1 MALLLAYG
9 TAQAQANSRPN
20 EIPADNRPV
29 KTQTGTPSGQP
40 STDKISGK
48 VMNGETN
55 SPLAGAS
62 VILEGESKGV
72 STDVEGRFFLSL
84 RKGQTYHLKISCV
97 GFVSKTVEHITA
109 GDNNGYME
117 IVLQRSDNNLQQVVV
132 STNIRKES
140 VASLYAVQKNSAAIS
155 DGISADIIKRSPDK
169 NAGDVLKRVSGAS
182 VQDNKFVVIRGMNE
196 RYNVSLLNNSILP
209 STEADKKAF
218 AFNILP
224 ASLVD
229 NLIIYKAATPDL
241 PGDFSGGAVKVLTK
255 DYPTRRISELS
266 VSIGYNSLT
275 TSKNFYKGNPNGS
288 FDALGFL
295 DNSRL
300 IPGPYYRQRGAEFIN
315 NNDAYKRAVT
325 KMFSNTYG
333 YEPANKSMP
342 NISASYTGGNT
353 RLYDNGNKLGY
364 IWSVGYSNGRIVS
377 ERKRDEYVIDKLF
390 QYEYNTTNYDQKNN
404 LSALL
409 NLTWSYGKSKLSLKN
424 LFNNDFTKTLGI
436 RRGYS
441 LVNAPDI
448 FYYKSSNSEV
458 SQNGLANSVLEGL
471 HRIGKWTLNWSG
483 SFGYT
488 YKNQPDQK
496 ILSFRSPD
504 NVDGDYYLRLSNENS
519 PEIRNAGRVYSFLH
533 EQIYGLSADVTR
545 EFKWRGLPQKLKFGT
560 MNYYRDR
567 SVEVDAL
574 GYASLNGSATINES
588 KESSF
593 SNIFSTANIDQYNLT
608 VANIGTNSTDYTANA
623 LLNAGYLMLENKFSD
638 HVKLTWGTRVERYHQ
653 ELAAKGKNKI
663 SNDNTDVLPSLL
675 LTWSLNNRTNLR
687 LSGSQ
692 AVNRPE
698 FRELADYSI
707 YDYDNYFAIR
717 GNPSLLRCKNTNAD
731 LRYEFFPAAGE
742 IVSGS
747 VFYKYF
753 TNPIEQTNEGND
765 VLSYA
770 NADHAAVY
778 GIELELRKK
787 LDFTGIAFLDHLT
800 AYANAAFIKGNVKF
814 GNLDI
819 NSPMQGQSPY
829 LINGGLT
836 WLSTDESFAV
846 NVLYNRIGPRLRFR
860 AKGAGALNIFE
871 RPRDVLD
878 FQVSKKL
885 LKNRLEIK
893 LTVSDLFAQAYQ
905 WYYKYDPTASNT
917 NYKASDDKI
926 ITAFKFGTT
935 GTLAVRVNLGR

>member
-1 MALLLAYG
+1 MTNPRKFFLLIATLFIG
-9 TAQAQANSRPN
+9 CITQAQP
-20 EIPADNRPV
+20 
-29 KTQTGTPSGQP
+29 
-40 STDKISGK
+40 DKISGK
-48 VMNGETN
+48 VLSGETN

-62 VILEGESKGV
+62 VVLEGSSKGV
-72 STDVEGRFFLSL
+72 STDVEGRFFLPV
-84 RKGQTYHLKISCV
+84 KTGQTYHLTISSV
-97 GFVSKTVEHITA
+97 GFVAKTIENVTP
-109 GDNNGYME
+109 GDNALYLE
-117 IVLQRSDNNLQQVVV
+117 VVLQRKTGNLQQVVV
-132 STNIRKES
+132 TTNIRKES
-140 VASLYAVQKNSAAIS
+140 VASLYAVQRASSAIS
-155 DGISADIIKRSPDK
+155 DGISAEIIKRSPDK

-196 RYNVSLLNNSILP
+196 RYNVSLLNNSVLP

-241 PGDFSGGAVKVLTK
+241 PGDFSGGAVKVMTK
-255 DYPTRRISELS
+255 DYPTRRISELA

-275 TSKNFYKGNPNGS
+275 TNKNFYKGYPSGS
-288 FDALGFL
+288 LDALGFL

-315 NNDAYKRAVT
+315 NSDPYKKEVT
-325 KMFSNTYG
+325 KMFSNTFG
-333 YEPANKSMP
+333 FQPANKSLP
-342 NISASYTGGNT
+342 NISASYTAGNT
-353 RLYDNGNKLGY
+353 RLYANGNKLGY
-364 IWSVGYSNGRIVS
+364 IWSLGYSNGRNVS
-377 ERKRDEYVIDKLF
+377 ERKRDEYVIDKNFL
-390 QYEYNTTNYDQKNN
+390 YEYNTTNYEQKDN

-409 NLTWSYGKSKLSLKN
+409 NLTWSYGRSKISLKN
-424 LFNNDFTKTLGI
+424 LFNNDFSKTLGI
-436 RRGYS
+436 RSGYS
-441 LVNAPDI
+441 LVNDPDI

-458 SQNGLANSVLEGL
+458 SQNGLVNSVLEGL
-471 HRIGKWTLNWSG
+471 HRVGKYWTLNWAG

-496 ILSFRSPD
+496 ILSLRSPD
-504 NVDGDYYLRLSNENS
+504 NVDGNYYLRLSNENS
-519 PEIRNAGRVYSFLH
+519 PEIRNAGRVYSFLG
-533 EQIYGLSADVTR
+533 EKIYGASADAAR
-545 EFKWRGLPQKLKFGT
+545 EFKWLGQSQKLKFGT

-574 GYASLNGSATINES
+574 GYASLNTGVTTINES
-588 KESSF
+588 KEASF
-593 SNIFSTANIDQYNLT
+593 NNIFSAANIDQYNLT

-623 LLNAGYLMLENKFSD
+623 LLNAGYAMLENKFSD
-638 HVKLTWGTRVERYHQ
+638 QVKLTWGARVEKYRQ
-653 ELAAKGKNKI
+653 ELSAKGKSKI
-663 SNDNTDVLPSLL
+663 TNDNTDILPSLL
-675 LTWSLNNRTNLR
+675 FTWSMNPRTNLR
-687 LSGSQ
+687 FSGSQ

-717 GNPSLLRCKNTNAD
+717 GNPSLQRCKNTNAD

-742 IVSGS
+742 VLSAS

-753 TNPIEQTNEGND
+753 KNPIEQTNEGND

-770 NADHAAVY
+770 NADHASVY
-778 GIELELRKK
+778 GVELEIRKK
-787 LDFTGIAFLDHLT
+787 LDFTGSRFLDHLT
-800 AYANAAFIKGNVKF
+800 VYANTAFIKGNVKF
-814 GNLDI
+814 GDLSI

-829 LINGGLT
+829 LVNGGLT
-836 WLSTDESFAV
+836 YLSTDEGFAV

-860 AKGAGALNIFE
+860 AKGGGALNIFE

-885 LKNRLEIK
+885 LKNRLELK
-893 LTVSDLFAQAYQ
+893 LTVSDLFAQAFQ
-905 WYYKYDPTASNT
+905 WYYKYDPAASNT

-935 GTLAVRVNLGR
+935 GTLSVRFDLSR